1 MNRPRQAMRIGEVAS
16 SSGLT
21 VDAVRYYERMGLL
34 SHDARTSGGF
44 RTYGPQIV
52 ERLAFIRQAQSLGL
66 RLSDIRELIGVSAGG
81 RQNCERVRTLLI
93 QRLADVET
101 QMTEL
106 KSFRRTLRA
115 ALDNCDSALT
125 AAQVDQCPVVR
136 SLSPRSTNR
145 KVRT

>member
-21 VDAVRYYERMGLL
+21 VDAVRYYERLGLL

-44 RTYGPQIV
+44 RTYGPQV
-52 ERLAFIRQAQSLGL
+52 VGRLAFIRQAQSLGL
-66 RLSDIRELIGVSAGG
+66 RLNDIRELIAVSGGG

-115 ALDNCDSALT
+115 ALDNCASALT
-125 AAQVDQCPVVR
+125 SVQVDECPVVR
-136 SLSPRSTNR
+136 SLSPRNAGKR
-145 KVRT
+145 ART